1 MESDKRAP
9 EFDALHVPPA
19 VLEQG
24 GVEVLRAV
32 IVDGALH
39 VSLRR
44 AFDEPEVWGVLIA
57 DVARH
62 VGRLYAKET
71 AMTEDE
77 VKDRLLAMF
86 QAEMDNPTD
95 PGTTG
100 AVS

>member
-1 MESDKRAP
+1 MKSDKRAP

-62 VGRLYAKET
+62 VGRLYANET

-86 QAEMDNPTD
+86 HAEMDNPTD
-95 PGTTG
+95 PGATS
-100 AVS
+100 AVG

>member
-77 VKDRLLAMF
+77 VKDRLLATF